1 MVSIR
6 ENTHKPLTRHAV
18 TTLLVRAALSAAAIK
33 LHIMIMVVDQRKE
46 AAP

>member
-1 MVSIR
+1 MVQIR

-18 TTLLVRAALSAAAIK
+18 TTLLVRAALAAILAK
-33 LHIMIMVVDQRKE
+33 DAMIMVVAIGKE